1 MSKAKAQLDA
11 IRERVR
17 RDGSTI
23 VGCDDLRILCPG
35 YLSSADLFF
44 RIEAIARAEGWA
56 FTFLRD
62 LTVEFRSYR
71 PGERPLVV
79 QREPA

>member
-11 IRERVR
+11 IRELVR
-17 RDGSTI
+17 RDGSAI

-35 YLSSADLFF
+35 YLSAADLFF

-56 FTFLRD
+56 FKFVRG
-62 LTVEFRSYR
+62 LTVEFRSHR
-71 PGERPLVV
+71 PGEQAIVAT
-79 QREPA
+79 REPA